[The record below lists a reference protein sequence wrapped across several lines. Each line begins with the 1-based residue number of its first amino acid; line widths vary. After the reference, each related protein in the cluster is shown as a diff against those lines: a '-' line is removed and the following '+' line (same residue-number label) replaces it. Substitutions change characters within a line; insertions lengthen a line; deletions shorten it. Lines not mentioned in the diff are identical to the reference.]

1 MTMWLAG
8 MMGSGKTSCG
18 VVAAANLGVPFYD
31 TDLEVTA
38 ALDCSVAELWERLG
52 ESGFRE
58 LESAVVVRLAG
69 EEAIVAT
76 GGGVVLGSGNR
87 EVMTATG
94 PIVWLQATAEE
105 LLERVGSTPGRPL
118 LDRSHDRLGELRSIS
133 GERDVWYREAADHVI
148 ETTGKSIAEVAE
160 EIAALWAP

>member
-18 VVAAANLGVPFYD
+18 VVAAAKLGVPFYD

-38 ALDCSVAELWERLG
+38 AFDCTVTELWERLG
-52 ESGFRE
+52 EPGFRE
-58 LESAVVVRLAG
+58 LESAVVLRLAG
-69 EEAIVAT
+69 EKAIVAT
-76 GGGVVLGSGNR
+76 GGGVVLDSGNR

-94 PIVWLQATAEE
+94 PIVWLQATPEE

-118 LDRSHDRLGELRSIS
+118 IDRSQDRLGELRSIS
-133 GERDVWYREAADHVI
+133 VERDVSYREAADHVI
-148 ETTGKSIAEVAE
+148 ETTGKSIAEVAD